1 MYIPKLFNNED
12 SAEIS
17 DFINQNSFAI
27 LINQVN
33 NRPWGT
39 HIPLLLEIDEAGN
52 QFLFGHIS
60 KANEQWKTL
69 NSEHEVLAIFSGPN
83 TYISSSWYN
92 HENVPTWNYT
102 AVHAYGK
109 ATILTDE
116 ELYDQLGKMMRK
128 YEANSSKPKV
138 FEKIP
143 LELIRTEMKGIVGIR
158 IAITEIQAVE
168 KLSQNRDVANHKLI
182 VEELEKSTDY
192 QAQQVAKEMK
202 RKNQQ

>member
-69 NSEHEVLAIFSGPN
+69 NSEQEVLAIFSGPN

-128 YEANSSKPKV
+128 YEANSTNPKTL
-138 FEKIP
+138 EKTP
-143 LELIRTEMKGIVGIR
+143 QDLVHSEMKGIVGIR
-158 IAITEIQAVE
+158 IAITEIQAVA
-168 KLSQNRDVANHKLI
+168 KLSQNRDTINHAMI
-182 VEELEKSTDY
+182 VQELEKSTDHHSL
-192 QAQQVAKEMK
+192 AIAKEMK
-202 RKNQQ
+202 RKK

>member
-1 MYIPKLFNNED
+1 MYIPKLFNNEE
-12 SAEIS
+12 STEIIE
-17 DFINQNSFAI
+17 FINQNSFAI

-39 HIPLLLEIDEAGN
+39 HIPLLVEIDETGN

-69 NSEHEVLAIFSGPN
+69 NSEQEVLAIFSGPN

-109 ATILTDE
+109 ATVLTDE

-128 YEANSSKPKV
+128 YEANSTNPKT
-138 FEKIP
+138 
-143 LELIRTEMKGIVGIR
+143 LEETPQDLVHSEMKGIVGIR
-158 IAITEIQAVE
+158 IAITEIQAVA
-168 KLSQNRDVANHKLI
+168 KLSQNRDAINHTMI
-182 VEELEKSTDY
+182 VQEL
-192 QAQQVAKEMK
+192 
-202 RKNQQ
+202 KNQQTIIRLQLQKK

>member
-1 MYIPKLFNNED
+1 MYIPKLFNNTNSD
-12 SAEIS
+12 EIIA
-17 DFINQNSFAI
+17 FIKQNSFAI
-27 LINQVN
+27 LINQVD

-39 HIPLLLEIDEAGN
+39 HIPLLIEEDELGN
-52 QFLFGHIS
+52 QFLVGHIS
-60 KANEQWKTL
+60 KANEQWKSIDFT
-69 NSEHEVLAIFSGPN
+69 NEVLAIFSGPH
-83 TYISSSWYN
+83 TYVSSSWYN

-102 AVHAYGK
+102 AVHIYGK
-109 ATILTDE
+109 ASILEEE
-116 ELYDQLGKMMRK
+116 ELYEQLGKMMKK

-143 LELIRTEMKGIVGIR
+143 QELIRTEMKGIVGIR

-168 KLSQNRDVANHKLI
+168 KLSQNRDADNHKLI

-192 QAQQVAKEMK
+192 QAQHIAKEMK